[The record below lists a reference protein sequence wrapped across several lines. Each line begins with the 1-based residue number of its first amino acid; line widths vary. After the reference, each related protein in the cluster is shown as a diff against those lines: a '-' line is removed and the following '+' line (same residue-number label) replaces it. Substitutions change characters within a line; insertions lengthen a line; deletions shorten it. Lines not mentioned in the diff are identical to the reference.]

1 MCCRFQKPYG
11 TTVLTFLQHAV
22 ALSLWALCLWA
33 LCSFQLQALP
43 PFHLYLHNL
52 SLRISSAVSS
62 PGIHPLPH
70 EDRSVCH
77 VLLDP
82 RCLPLSLW
90 TVTLHWLS
98 ATCLGA
104 LGELEPV
111 SLYPRHQA
119 LGSDAKEMFFNNQI
133 IASCKDWNN
142 FFGGESSIKTIDL
155 YSTGNNFNRAIL
167 IQRHNESWHVGV
179 WNQLHYFIGH
189 TEEQQCI
196 LKTHL
201 HYYTSNNNNTDSN
214 SLATVLHQVVWQR
227 LLVAY

>member
-1 MCCRFQKPYG
+1 MGPLCWPSSN
-11 TTVLTFLQHAV
+11 TPW
-22 ALSLWALCLWA
+22 LSLSGLRAFGHSAPSTSRLFLLSTYICTTCLSESA
-33 LCSFQLQALP
+33 Q
-43 PFHLYLHNL
+43 L
-52 SLRISSAVSS
+52 SL
-62 PGIHPLPH
+62 PLEFILCPP

-82 RCLPLSLW
+82 RCLPLSPLW